1 MTLRRRCDYNE
12 GSTTKNTKKL
22 TNHPFL
28 RSPPTASFLPALT
41 RYSPLNMSSTQFP
54 SESPDGFMTITRR
67 SPSLPLITS
76 PGKILTAIAT
86 SGSVDDSIHS
96 PRSGNRFASLEPI
109 DEQASADPD
118 VSTNKASNP
127 PASVDSDAT
136 PPKTSAPASTSLTAP
151 KGKKNR
157 KAIPNHT
164 EAPTTRVTRSHS
176 TSTVDTSKAAEGE
189 AARPADPAGVNT
201 NTATSNRGK
210 AKAKEI
216 TPPPAPSSPSPF
228 EDDGSD
234 EVPDHTQSPTPNDDT
249 HNDEHFFSDAARG
262 KHAGPLAPVNGT
274 RSTDEKDEPLASTP
288 RLREIPVTPSN
299 QSTPKPSSAR
309 LTEPQLDAPPAKKL
323 HGAGGQVE
331 PTFVPHPEPRPRLTP
346 PPAQHQSRTP
356 IRVEEEVPVI
366 RFPFGTFDGR
376 PSRLPAMMHALPG
389 DFPFITG
396 RNIEVVLD
404 GLDPFQAK
412 AWRETP
418 VDQNPLIA
426 TIADCKNLQQPQREA
441 IIKRF
446 VAGLFNIST
455 SDLDL
460 SSPICLRKPDGTPA
474 SSPISHLIRGIDSD
488 LSAYHLST
496 TGQFTIAAGGQ
507 AVHISKLFSPIDGF
521 LGVIANLTF
530 KDDDSGTAEC
540 TNFIR
545 NAIYYD
551 NTIRNLV
558 LTNIPEQATMTID
571 DFGQEIRLSP
581 QQLFTSWT
589 LTIVVHSLRM
599 GAAAIPKSS
608 DAMDMDDAEEEL
620 FTQQWL
626 LYCQPIC
633 DSVAVHQAL
642 MKQIAKLN
650 PIHPFRGQAQFSA
663 AAFKPCYICFGNS
676 HPVGLCPFPR
686 LEGWQGPTVGTN
698 KSKAPGT
705 SGNSGRGGGRGGPR
719 GRRGGRGSNRGNRR

>member
-41 RYSPLNMSSTQFP
+41 HYSPLNMSSTQFP

-96 PRSGNRFASLEPI
+96 PRSGNRFASLETHRRTGPQLTPI
-109 DEQASADPD
+109 
-118 VSTNKASNP
+118 
-127 PASVDSDAT
+127 VDSDAT

-210 AKAKEI
+210 AKAKGMSFLIQPLPLQFRLKQRPAEI
-216 TPPPAPSSPSPF
+216 TPPPAHSSPSPF
-228 EDDGSD
+228 EDDGS
-234 EVPDHTQSPTPNDDT
+234 
-249 HNDEHFFSDAARG
+249 
-262 KHAGPLAPVNGT
+262 
-274 RSTDEKDEPLASTP
+274 DEKDEPLASTP

-376 PSRLPAMMHALPG
+376 PSR

-396 RNIEVVLD
+396 RNIEV
-404 GLDPFQAK
+404 AK

-460 SSPICLRKPDGTPA
+460 SSPICLCKPDGTPA
-474 SSPISHLIRGIDSD
+474 SRIDSD

-545 NAIYYD
+545 NAIYYN
-551 NTIRNLV
+551 NTIRNL
-558 LTNIPEQATMTID
+558 QATMTID

-589 LTIVVHSLRM
+589 LTIIVHSL
-599 GAAAIPKSS
+599 P
-608 DAMDMDDAEEEL
+608 
-620 FTQQWL
+620 
-626 LYCQPIC
+626 
-633 DSVAVHQAL
+633 
-642 MKQIAKLN
+642 
-650 PIHPFRGQAQFSA
+650 QFSA

-698 KSKAPGT
+698 KSEAPGT

>member
-1 MTLRRRCDYNE
+1 MALWESLQSTFPLWLTVNE
-12 GSTTKNTKKL
+12 
-22 TNHPFL
+22 
-28 RSPPTASFLPALT
+28 
-41 RYSPLNMSSTQFP
+41 
-54 SESPDGFMTITRR
+54 SE
-67 SPSLPLITS
+67 
-76 PGKILTAIAT
+76 
-86 SGSVDDSIHS
+86 
-96 PRSGNRFASLEPI
+96 
-109 DEQASADPD
+109 
-118 VSTNKASNP
+118 
-127 PASVDSDAT
+127 
-136 PPKTSAPASTSLTAP
+136 
-151 KGKKNR
+151 
-157 KAIPNHT
+157 
-164 EAPTTRVTRSHS
+164 
-176 TSTVDTSKAAEGE
+176 
-189 AARPADPAGVNT
+189 
-201 NTATSNRGK
+201 
-210 AKAKEI
+210 
-216 TPPPAPSSPSPF
+216 
-228 EDDGSD
+228 
-234 EVPDHTQSPTPNDDT
+234 
-249 HNDEHFFSDAARG
+249 
-262 KHAGPLAPVNGT
+262 
-274 RSTDEKDEPLASTP
+274 EKDEPLASTP
-288 RLREIPVTPSN
+288 RLCEIPVTPSN

-412 AWRETP
+412 ACSRNAK
-418 VDQNPLIA
+418 Q
-426 TIADCKNLQQPQREA
+426 
-441 IIKRF
+441 
-446 VAGLFNIST
+446 
-455 SDLDL
+455 
-460 SSPICLRKPDGTPA
+460 SSSPDGTPA

-642 MKQIAKLN
+642 MKRIAKLN

-698 KSKAPGT
+698 KSEAPGT